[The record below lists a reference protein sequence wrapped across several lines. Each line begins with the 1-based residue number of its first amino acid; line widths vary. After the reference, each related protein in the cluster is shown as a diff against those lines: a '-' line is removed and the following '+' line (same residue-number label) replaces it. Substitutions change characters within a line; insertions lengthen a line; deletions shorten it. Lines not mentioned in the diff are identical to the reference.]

1 MTTKILLTF
10 FLFLLLGC
18 ATTQPS
24 RGDLISLRAKYNEK
38 LEELRKNS
46 ESHLA
51 GWPSDA
57 ECDGALWAGI
67 ARAAGATWVDV
78 TAAVQPDGRPTRIP
92 YGDCG
97 PGSLGYNNGSAT
109 TISNDMLTGIMLGLY
124 ADNDSQTAKMIWTYG
139 YSHNWTMG
147 YPEYYVSRVLLRPNG
162 ISMLARLLYH
172 TSNGE
177 YDYTARF
184 GPILYGPVAED
195 FEGHLM
201 LLGRYLGDKLGGPQ
215 YGMEIAEFV
224 GAKYRQGDAFAQAV
238 AGEYSR
244 AAALLLGDYQS
255 PSYVRGHPN
264 YHLVHWLF
272 AAKVTLDACGG

>member
-1 MTTKILLTF
+1 MKSLLTF
-10 FLFLLLGC
+10 LLSLLLGC

-24 RGDLISLRAKYNEK
+24 RGDRIYLRAKYQEK

-46 ESHLA
+46 ETHLA
-51 GWPSDA
+51 MWPADN

-78 TAAVQPDGRPTRIP
+78 TAAVQPDGRPTRMP
-92 YGDCG
+92 FSDCG

-124 ADNDSQTAKMIWTYG
+124 ADNDAATAKMIWEYG

-162 ISMLARLLYH
+162 ITMLARLLH
-172 TSNGE
+172 KTSGGSI
-177 YDYTARF
+177 DYTARW
-184 GPILYGPVAED
+184 GPVLYGPAVED

-201 LLGRYLGDKLGGPQ
+201 MLGRYLEAKLGGPQ
-215 YGMEIAEFV
+215 YGMEIAELV

-244 AAALLLGDYQS
+244 ATALLLGDYQS

-264 YHLVHWLF
+264 YPLVHWLI
-272 AAKVTLDACGG
+272 AAKIVLDGAGG